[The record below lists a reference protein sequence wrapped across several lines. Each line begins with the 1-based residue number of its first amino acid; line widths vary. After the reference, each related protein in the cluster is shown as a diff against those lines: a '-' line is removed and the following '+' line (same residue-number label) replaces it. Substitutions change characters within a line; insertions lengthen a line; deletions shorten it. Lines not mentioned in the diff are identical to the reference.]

1 MVVKQLRP
9 FIVTSWHGH
18 REDRDL
24 PAAVR
29 SVWSRK
35 FRQQPRPGPDRSAGR
50 NENRNTGRAA
60 GRNRRTNGGRSGE
73 RNGGRGPGQSNVDLA
88 VLDPS
93 GRVVY
98 SFDAFHRQRT
108 GRRESLA
115 DYTARELR
123 NGMERLSSV
132 RLNSKPHPLV
142 LPDLDGAT
150 GIRVFVQLDDDR
162 MPAYRAPVVEVVALD
177 DDEWASLRYPNQ
189 RRILAASSLKR
200 WLSQVYPSG
209 VMERTDPRT
218 KRVYAIKS
226 TEGQLSF
233 KPAGADRDGRYAVLS
248 GDVTFT
254 AEGRD
259 GFSYRGALEIVLRY
273 PADTDRVQDL
283 KGVFEGVYPRFD
295 RIRNRSRQ
303 LPLIAVFESRPGA

>member
-1 MVVKQLRP
+1 MLVKQLRP

-35 FRQQPRPGPDRSAGR
+35 FRNPSRPGPDRSAGR
-50 NENRNTGRAA
+50 NGDRNTGRAG
-60 GRNRRTNGGRSGE
+60 GRNRRPNGGRSGD
-73 RNGGRGPGQSNVDLA
+73 RDVGRPPGQSNVDLA

-108 GRRESLA
+108 ARRESLA
-115 DYTARELR
+115 DYTGRELR
-123 NGMERLSSV
+123 KGMALLTTGRLT
-132 RLNSKPHPLV
+132 SKPHPLV
-142 LPDLDGAT
+142 LPDLDGSS

-162 MPAYRAPVVEVVALD
+162 MPAYRAPVVEVVSLD
-177 DDEWASLRYPNQ
+177 DDEWATLRYPSQ
-189 RRILAASSLKR
+189 SRIVSASSLKS

-218 KRVYAIKS
+218 KRVYAIQS
-226 TEGQLSF
+226 TQGQLSLR
-233 KPAGADRDGRYAVLS
+233 PAGADRAGRYAVLT
-248 GDVTFT
+248 GEVTLT
-254 AEGRD
+254 DEGRD
-259 GFSYRGALEIVLRY
+259 GFSYRGLLEIVLRY
-273 PADTDRVQDL
+273 PADADRVDDL

-295 RIRNRSRQ
+295 RIRNRSRK
-303 LPLIAVFESRPGA
+303 LPLIAVFESRQGA